1 MSVYDLEQYKQR
13 KISKGEILITKT
25 GLTAR
30 LSKRQLK
37 VCLPIVI
44 AGLTYISFIGFASL
58 LIR

>member
-1 MSVYDLEQYKQR
+1 MSVYYLEEYKQR
-13 KISKGEILITKT
+13 RISKDEPLTMKT

-30 LSKRQLK
+30 LSKPQLK